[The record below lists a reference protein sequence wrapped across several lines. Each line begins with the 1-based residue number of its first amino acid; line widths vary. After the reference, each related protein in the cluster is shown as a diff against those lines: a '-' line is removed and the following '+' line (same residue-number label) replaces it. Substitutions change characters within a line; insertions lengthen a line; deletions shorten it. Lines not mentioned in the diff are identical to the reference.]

1 MELFPTLNYL
11 TLDLS
16 LNMEQKNLD
25 FRLPFRFI
33 ESRDVLSHQVY
44 MLQKITYLTFKGTP
58 ARKLVAT
65 VVASAAGCMG

>member
-1 MELFPTLNYL
+1 
-11 TLDLS
+11 
-16 LNMEQKNLD
+16 MEQKKS
-25 FRLPFRFI
+25 RLSITIPVHRK
-33 ESRDVLSHQVY
+33 SDVLSHQVY